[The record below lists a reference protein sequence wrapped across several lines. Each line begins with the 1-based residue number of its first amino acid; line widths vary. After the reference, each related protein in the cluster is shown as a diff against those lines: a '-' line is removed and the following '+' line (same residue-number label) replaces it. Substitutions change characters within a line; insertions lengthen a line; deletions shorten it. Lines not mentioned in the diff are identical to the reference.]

1 MNLTPIKI
9 FLQSSGKWIAKHSPT
24 ILTVVGSGGVITS
37 TVMAVKATPRAM
49 KKIEAKKK
57 ELGKDKLTVKE
68 TIQTCWK
75 DYIPT
80 AGVAV
85 GTICCFAGVNA
96 IHLKHQAALAGLYS
110 IAEQGLLAKDRE
122 LSAIKDEMVKAVG
135 EDKAKEIQEK
145 VRTRKAEEDK
155 QLTWME
161 SGQKV
166 LFSFYGQEF
175 VGSWA
180 IVQQAQI
187 NIMNRMYGGFEMY
200 VSLNEILLE
209 LGLAAIDHI
218 GDSLKITVDDGINF
232 RPVDVQ
238 ITKYGQV
245 KVTIGLEVPP
255 HEL

>member
-37 TVMAVKATPRAM
+37 TVMAVRATPRAM
-49 KKIEAKKK
+49 KKLEAKKK

-145 VRTRKAEEDK
+145 VQEKKNDRKNDISVRANRTYMFRFAGQFFESTPHKIWQAEHR
-155 QLTWME
+155 LMRR
-161 SGQKV
+161 
-166 LFSFYGQEF
+166 LH
-175 VGSWA
+175 
-180 IVQQAQI
+180 
-187 NIMNRMYGGFEMY
+187 GGFEMY
-200 VSLNEILLE
+200 MSLNSILDELDLE
-209 LGLAAIDHI
+209 PDPIYGNDMFVTI
-218 GDSLKITVDDGINF
+218 DDGIEF
-232 RPVDVQ
+232 RFCETGFTDDGELYIQ
-238 ITKYGQV
+238 LGM
-245 KVTIGLEVPP
+245 EVPP
-255 HEL
+255 HAL